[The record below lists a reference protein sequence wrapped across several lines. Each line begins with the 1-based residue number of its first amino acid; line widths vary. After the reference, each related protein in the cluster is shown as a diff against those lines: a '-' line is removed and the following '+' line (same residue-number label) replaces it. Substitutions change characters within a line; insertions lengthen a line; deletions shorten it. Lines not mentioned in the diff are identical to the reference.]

1 MDKIKQYYQ
10 LILILVLLI
19 ALTFSV
25 ITRPESNQVDEYVIK
40 NQIDTLESRLEYN
53 EKLKEEY
60 ARSISLLSDS
70 VITLNKQ
77 IKRNNRKLST
87 LQEEYDEKISAI
99 DAFTDD
105 DITRYFA
112 ERYGD

>member
-1 MDKIKQYYQ
+1 MDKIKQHYQ
-10 LILILVLLI
+10 LVLILVLLV
-19 ALTFSV
+19 ALTIS
-25 ITRPESNQVDEYVIK
+25 ILTRSDSSKVNEYIIN
-40 NQIDTLESRLEYN
+40 NQIDTLEAKLERN

-60 ARSISLLSDS
+60 AKSISLLSDS
-70 VITLNKQ
+70 VVVLNKK

-87 LQEEYDEKISAI
+87 LQEEYNEKINAV

-112 ERYGD
+112 ERYGE

>member
-10 LILILVLLI
+10 LILILVLLV

-25 ITRPESNQVDEYVIK
+25 ITRPSPDSVNEYVIN
-40 NQIDTLESRLEYN
+40 NQIDTLEAKLERN
-53 EKLKEEY
+53 KKLKEEY
-60 ARSISLLSDS
+60 AKSISLLSDS
-70 VITLNKQ
+70 VIVLSKQ

-87 LQEEYDEKISAI
+87 LQNEYNEKIIAVE
-99 DAFTDD
+99 AFTDD

-112 ERYGD
+112 ERYGE